1 MDLRRVPAGPA
12 EVPSD
17 PELLAAIRAEIRA
30 SGPLTFARFME
41 IALYTPERGYYR
53 AAAARPG
60 RAGDF
65 LTAPEASPIFGRTLA
80 RFARGV
86 HAALGAPPRLTIREH
101 GAGTGALAAP
111 LVEALLGDS
120 DGPRAVDYLV
130 AEVEP
135 ARVEAVRERI
145 AASDVARGRVDV
157 AGDDGRPIEGLVLAN
172 EVLDALPTHR
182 VVGRAG
188 ALREIL
194 VGMDEGGALVDVE
207 AEPSTPAI
215 AERLAAEG
223 VSLADGQRSEVC
235 LALDPWIAAAAA
247 GLQTGVLLVID
258 YGHPAADLHDSR
270 RRAAGTLATYLGHT
284 VGEDPYRS
292 IGRQDLTAHVDV
304 TAVERAAA
312 AAGLTSAGMT
322 TQGRF
327 LERLGAGEL
336 LVAEQTRPGATI
348 ASYLETRSALV
359 RMIDPGAMGGFRVL
373 AWTRGLPPGT
383 RLPGLDDPAGSAE
396 PTASAGSPESTGSA
410 AAHDPD

>member
-1 MDLRRVPAGPA
+1 MDLRRVPSRAA
-12 EVPSD
+12 DVPSD

-53 AAAARPG
+53 GAAARPG

-65 LTAPEASPIFGRTLA
+65 LTAPEASPIFGRALA

-111 LVEALLGDS
+111 LVEALLADP
-120 DGPRAVDYLV
+120 DGPRRVEYLV

-135 ARVEAVRERI
+135 ARVEAVRARV
-145 AASDVARGRVDV
+145 AATNAAPDQVEVA
-157 AGDDGRPIEGLVLAN
+157 ADDARPIDGLVLAN

-182 VVGRAG
+182 LVGRAG
-188 ALREIL
+188 APREIL
-194 VGMDEGGALVDVE
+194 VGLDDAGELVDVE
-207 AEPSTPAI
+207 AEPSTSAI

-223 VSLADGQRSEVC
+223 VSLADGQRTEVC
-235 LALDPWIAAAAA
+235 LALDAWLAAAAA
-247 GLQTGVLLVID
+247 GLRRGVLLVID
-258 YGHPAADLHDSR
+258 YGHPAGALHDPR

-284 VGEDPYRS
+284 VGEDPYRA

-312 AAGLTSAGMT
+312 AAGLTSAGAT
-322 TQGRF
+322 TQARF
-327 LERLGAGEL
+327 LERLGAGDL

-348 ASYLETRSALV
+348 ATYLETRSALV

-373 AWTRGLPPGT
+373 AWTRGLPPET
-383 RLPGLDDPAGSAE
+383 RLPGFDRAAGPVGPATPGGA
-396 PTASAGSPESTGSA
+396 
-410 AAHDPD
+410 D

>member
-1 MDLRRVPAGPA
+1 MDLRRVPARA
-12 EVPSD
+12 VDVPSD

-30 SGPLTFARFME
+30 TGPLTFARFME

-53 AAAARPG
+53 GAAARPG
-60 RAGDF
+60 RGGDF
-65 LTAPEASPIFGRTLA
+65 LTAPEASPIFGRALA

-86 HAALGAPPRLTIREH
+86 HAALGAPRRLTIREH

-111 LVEALLGDS
+111 LVETLLADP
-120 DGPRAVDYLV
+120 DGPRRVEVLV

-135 ARVEAVRERI
+135 SRVEAVRVRI
-145 AASDVARGRVDV
+145 GATDAAPDRIEVA
-157 AGDDGRPIEGLVLAN
+157 ADDGRPIDGLILAN

-188 ALREIL
+188 RIREIL
-194 VGMDEGGALVDVE
+194 VGLDTAGELVDVE
-207 AEPSTPAI
+207 AELSTPAI
-215 AERLAAEG
+215 GERLAAEG
-223 VSLADGQRSEVC
+223 VILADGQRTEVC
-235 LALDPWIAAAAA
+235 LAIDAWLAGAAA
-247 GLQTGVLLVID
+247 GLRRGALLVID
-258 YGHPAADLHDSR
+258 YGHPAAELHDPR

-312 AAGLTSAGMT
+312 AAGLTSAGAT
-322 TQGRF
+322 TQARF

-383 RLPGLDDPAGSAE
+383 RLPGFDEPAR
-396 PTASAGSPESTGSA
+396 SPG
-410 AAHDPD
+410 PDAPDAPDAPD